1 MQKAGRPYSPANQA
15 WGSVTW
21 DAPGSAE
28 GSGTVLEESSGSEG
42 SGVGTGVGV
51 GPGVGLGVGVGE
63 GVGVAGAVTCRVT
76 DEAETP
82 STEALTVMFPAVEA
96 T

>member
-1 MQKAGRPYSPANQA
+1 MRKASRPYSPANQA

-51 GPGVGLGVGVGE
+51 GPGVGLGL
-63 GVGVAGAVTCRVT
+63 GVGVAGEVTCRVT

>member
-1 MQKAGRPYSPANQA
+1 M
-15 WGSVTW
+15 
-21 DAPGSAE
+21 
-28 GSGTVLEESSGSEG
+28 LEESSGSEG
-42 SGVGTGVGV
+42 AGVGV
-51 GPGVGLGVGVGE
+51 GVGVGVGSGL